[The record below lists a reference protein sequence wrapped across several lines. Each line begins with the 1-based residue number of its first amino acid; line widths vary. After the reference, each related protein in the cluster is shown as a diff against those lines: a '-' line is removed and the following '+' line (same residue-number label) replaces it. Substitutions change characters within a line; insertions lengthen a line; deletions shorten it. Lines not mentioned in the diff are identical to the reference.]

1 MEQDAHSNVSEV
13 NYPSGEFKINDTR
26 VIYVK
31 RVHLI
36 SRSPSNMKFRWHDF

>member
-1 MEQDAHSNVSEV
+1 MQTLSVSEV

-36 SRSPSNMKFRWHDF
+36 